1 MNTNYTK
8 KHMDFLATLPLI
20 FQSMKTKKEANK
32 DHRIQKKKE
41 ASEAI
46 ARARTWALNRR
57 NEREKKEEGKK
68 KRKESKNTKMVKYE
82 GKSENEDEDFKRKQL
97 VLHLLKKEEQVLVE
111 TKLKIELLKK
121 ELSTF
126 VN

>member
-1 MNTNYTK
+1 
-8 KHMDFLATLPLI
+8 MDFLATLPLI

-57 NEREKKEEGKK
+57 NERDKKEEGQK